1 VNSPFGA
8 APGGSFC
15 YFSRNGRKKQQQMSS
30 FQKQSSFL
38 SGKVDFSPGVFIL
51 PCGKTMECLQFE
63 LLFSAA
69 VCYNG
74 HTMTI

>member
-1 VNSPFGA
+1 LAPPRA
-8 APGGSFC
+8 AVSVILAEMEEKNNNKCHRFKNNLLFC
-15 YFSRNGRKKQQQMSS
+15 LERSIFSA
-30 FQKQSSFL
+30 
-38 SGKVDFSPGVFIL
+38 GVFIL